1 MIDYTGIKDVCLSD
15 EMLAQFY
22 QNQVNSDDLVEN
34 QYLNIRN
41 AFNEPLETY
50 VKRNKVLM
58 KVNYPVIESNFMGL
72 LKPRNPE
79 QYCAFDLINN
89 DNIPIKVLT
98 SKFGCGK
105 TLIMVAGM
113 LQKLEQ
119 GKFDKIIYI
128 RNNISVRNTEPIGHL
143 PGTLLEKLI
152 DWAMPFA
159 DHVGGIDGLKTL
171 IDKGSF
177 EVVPLNML
185 RGRSF
190 RNSIIY
196 STEAEN
202 LTKEHIQLLM
212 GRVDENSQLWIEG
225 DTKQRDKDVFEKSH
239 GLELMIERLKGI
251 PEFGYVRLEKSER
264 GKVAALA
271 DRLD

>member
-1 MIDYTGIKDVCLSD
+1 MDKINIIRYSLISNENLS
-15 EMLAQFY
+15 
-22 QNQVNSDDLVEN
+22 
-34 QYLNIRN
+34 
-41 AFNEPLETY
+41 
-50 VKRNKVLM
+50 
-58 KVNYPVIESNFMGL
+58 SN
-72 LKPRNPE
+72 
-79 QYCAFDLINN
+79 
-89 DNIPIKVLT
+89 
-98 SKFGCGK
+98 
-105 TLIMVAGM
+105 TLI
-113 LQKLEQ
+113 
-119 GKFDKIIYI
+119 
-128 RNNISVRNTEPIGHL
+128 
-143 PGTLLEKLI
+143 EKVI

-159 DHVGGIDGLKTL
+159 DHVGGVDGLKTL
-171 IDKGSF
+171 IDNGTF

-271 DRLD
+271 DKLD